1 MAALD
6 KEKKSNRLLGSRRY
20 THDVLN
26 DAQEAFTEVLDIGA
40 SEVYTHANLIPE
52 QNFFNYKTYP
62 YQEKSPYPSLWSQM
76 GVYGLPFLD
85 TPQGQ
90 DFREGFMD
98 ENIIGILWNA
108 FTNDEKYFQPDD
120 NYNWYEDEK
129 YSRHINNNPDWFRD
143 SRSIKE
149 TEFLIKKLEEEKNRY
164 RDPFWSTMGMMG
176 GGITDISSVFFFQER
191 QDLCGCKAD

>member
-1 MAALD
+1 MSDIKTEIDENYGQTIYQNQPL
-6 KEKKSNRLLGSRRY
+6 KK
-20 THDVLN
+20 
-26 DAQEAFTEVLDIGA
+26 
-40 SEVYTHANLIPE
+40 NLIPE
-52 QNFFNYKTYP
+52 ERYFNYKTYP

-90 DFREGFMD
+90 DFQEGFMD

-129 YSRHINNNPDWFRD
+129 YARHINNNPDWFRD
-143 SRSIKE
+143 SRS
-149 TEFLIKKLEEEKNRY
+149 
-164 RDPFWSTMGMMG
+164 S
-176 GGITDISSVFFFQER
+176 
-191 QDLCGCKAD
+191 